1 MTDTR
6 KKSNRGDYDLEQEFN
21 FGRLDYCINPQN
33 NYGEP
38 VKTYLPGNGLLG
50 PRVSRVN
57 LANNSCDIES
67 MLRGTGSCN
76 MVQPQAP
83 IVPDIRHLQSLNLFE
98 TRANPLPEPLV
109 VKRGERPAWELRELV
124 VPLRSHTTL

>member
-6 KKSNRGDYDLEQEFN
+6 KKSNRGDYDLEQEYN
-21 FGRLDYCINPQN
+21 FGRLDYNINPKN
-33 NYGEP
+33 HYGTP
-38 VKTYLPGNGLLG
+38 VQTYFCGNGLIG
-50 PRVSRVN
+50 QRVSRID
-57 LANNSCDIES
+57 LANNSCDIET

-83 IVPDIRHLQSLNLFE
+83 IVPDIRHIRSLDLFA

-109 VKRGERPAWELRELV
+109 VRRGERPAW
-124 VPLRSHTTL
+124 